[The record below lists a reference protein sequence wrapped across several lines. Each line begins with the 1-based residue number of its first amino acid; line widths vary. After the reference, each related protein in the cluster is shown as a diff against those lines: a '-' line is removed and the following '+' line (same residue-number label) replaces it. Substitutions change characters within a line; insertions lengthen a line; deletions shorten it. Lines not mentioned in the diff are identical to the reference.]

1 MTKKWTNWARNQS
14 SNPHNIFE
22 PKTEAEISDIVCLG
36 VARRLKIRPIGSG
49 HSFSS
54 IGLTE
59 GFLVSM
65 ESMNRVISVD
75 RDRLRVTV
83 GAGIT
88 ISDLNIELHKIGFA
102 LPNLGDIDTQSLAGA
117 IATGTHGTGIKYN
130 SISSAIVGIRIVTG
144 DGSVMDIS
152 ESKNSDL
159 LGPAK
164 VSLGA
169 LGIITSVTLQC
180 VPAFNL
186 KILEFTAK
194 LPEIISRF
202 KFEELSADFVE
213 FFWFPHTELA
223 EIKIC
228 NKTASTNTRTSKFST
243 FVTNEVTRNFGFSL
257 LNQFWLQFP
266 NTVDPMVN
274 RVIKEN
280 VRPERIDASHNIFCS
295 KRRVKF
301 LEMEYSVPRECL
313 FEAFEAVQ
321 RVIEELSFPVTFP
334 VEVRSL
340 SADDI
345 PLSMASE
352 RETGFIAVHLYNR
365 VDPKGFF
372 KRIEHIMDQF
382 NGRPHWGKLHSLESA
397 QLAKLYPRWS
407 EFTEARKALDPDGH
421 FTNSYLERVLGY

>member
-1 MTKKWTNWARNQS
+1 M
-14 SNPHNIFE
+14 
-22 PKTEAEISDIVCLG
+22 
-36 VARRLKIRPIGSG
+36 
-49 HSFSS
+49 
-54 IGLTE
+54 
-59 GFLVSM
+59 
-65 ESMNRVISVD
+65 
-75 RDRLRVTV
+75 
-83 GAGIT
+83 
-88 ISDLNIELHKIGFA
+88 
-102 LPNLGDIDTQSLAGA
+102 
-117 IATGTHGTGIKYN
+117 
-130 SISSAIVGIRIVTG
+130 
-144 DGSVMDIS
+144 
-152 ESKNSDL
+152 
-159 LGPAK
+159 
-164 VSLGA
+164 GA

-228 NKTASTNTRTSKFST
+228 NKTALTNTRTRKLST

-266 NTVDPMVN
+266 NSVDPMVN
-274 RVIKEN
+274 SVIKEN

-321 RVIEELSFPVTFP
+321 RVMEELSFPVTFP

-352 RETGFIAVHLYNR
+352 RKLALLRSICMTKQTKFFTKIGYN
-365 VDPKGFF
+365 G
-372 KRIEHIMDQF
+372 F
-382 NGRPHWGKLHSLESA
+382 NGRPHWKLHNLDST
-397 QLAKLYPRWS
+397 LAKLYPRWTGAETRETLTQMVICKPLS
-407 EFTEARKALDPDGH
+407 
-421 FTNSYLERVLGY
+421 